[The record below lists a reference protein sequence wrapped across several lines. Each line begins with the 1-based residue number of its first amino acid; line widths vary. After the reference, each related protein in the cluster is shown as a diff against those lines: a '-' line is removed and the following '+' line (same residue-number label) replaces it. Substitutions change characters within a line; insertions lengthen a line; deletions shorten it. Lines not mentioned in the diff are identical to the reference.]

1 MRISRVLFIWSAC
14 LLFGAS
20 CVTHEVS
27 FEGKSE
33 INPDGSLLRK
43 GQLTVQL
50 SGERDIE
57 KDSLGLSNFFN
68 ENYVVPGENRF
79 SRTENYKD
87 SLLTISWQGI
97 FGPDDG
103 PVSDYIHKSADG
115 QMAINRIKVNV
126 KNRWI
131 YKDISY
137 LETFSD
143 PVDTNVYFPLI
154 KEKLSEASGNM
165 LDQKAM
171 KGIPDRAR
179 AESLL
184 NGMETTAGMD
194 LFRKILTDPDGF
206 DSLSKLY
213 DESALKI
220 ADSLAGFEG
229 VKQSPDSLDKLI
241 RYFFDAAWDSLLTD
255 YPGLFG
261 SFGIDDSDVHNFIVE
276 VSFPGC
282 LISSNADTT
291 IDKTS
296 IWSFSQLDFFAK
308 EFSIELTARKWA
320 WVNVAISV
328 AVIAIIFFGVYFSL
342 KRKR

>member
-1 MRISRVLFIWSAC
+1 MRISRVFITGFAC
-14 LLFGAS
+14 LLIGAS
-20 CVTHEVS
+20 CVTREVS

-33 INPDGSLLRK
+33 INPDGSLFRK
-43 GQLTVQL
+43 GQMTLQL

-87 SLLTISWQGI
+87 SLLTISWQGTI
-97 FGPDDG
+97 GSNDG

-131 YKDISY
+131 YKDITY

-143 PVDTNVYFPLI
+143 PVDTITYFPLI
-154 KEKLSEASGNM
+154 KEKLSRASGNM
-165 LDQKAM
+165 LDQKAI
-171 KGIPDRAR
+171 KGIRDRAR
-179 AESLL
+179 AKSLL
-184 NGMETTAGMD
+184 YGMETTAGMD
-194 LFRKILTDPDGF
+194 LFRNMLIDPDGF
-206 DSLSKLY
+206 DSLSALY
-213 DESALKI
+213 DESALLI

-261 SFGIDDSDVHNFIVE
+261 SFGIDNSDGHNFIVE

-282 LISSNADTT
+282 LINSNADTT

-296 IWSFSQLDFFAK
+296 IWSFNQLDFFAK

-328 AVIAIIFFGVYFSL
+328 TVIAIIFFGIFIPF
-342 KRKR
+342 KRRQ